1 MTVVPVML
9 GEWEEMSPTG
19 DSPTRG
25 LSFQQEPAARAL
37 AADLAASG
45 KLEVQELLQG
55 LSVRAKS
62 FVGTVRLGPVQ
73 VTVRPKITG
82 FPLAALL
89 RYAYG
94 LRNLFLYDEQVK
106 LETAD
111 RPFQDLLLSQLAAEA
126 AELLSRGLHRTYRPR
141 RELLTSPLGRVDFQR
156 LARTGGVRHSALPC
170 HHHPRLA
177 DCLPNQVLVAGLR
190 FGAGLT
196 GDLELRVRLR
206 RLAALCGENV
216 TLLRLDHHVFARL
229 EREAGRLTRAYEPA
243 FRLIQILYRHAGAG
257 LGREAGGLPVPGFL
271 FDMNRFFQAVLSR
284 FLHENLDGFRVQ
296 DEYRLQGM
304 FAYVPG
310 FNPRRRQAP
319 APRPDFV
326 VFRYG
331 KVAAILDA
339 KYRDLWENAL
349 PRDMLYQLALYALSQ
364 DGGVP
369 AVILYPTLDAR
380 AREAV
385 IEVREPVYG
394 AGRARVI
401 LRPVVLDDLAKMV
414 CQSDAAAVKRR
425 REYARDLAFGAH
437 TPVPCPPEAA
447 K

>member
-9 GEWEEMSPTG
+9 GEWEELSPGG

-25 LSFQQEPAARAL
+25 LSFQREPAARAL
-37 AADLAASG
+37 AADLAESG

-55 LSVRAKS
+55 LSVQAKS
-62 FVGTVRLGPVQ
+62 FVGTVRLGPLQ
-73 VTVRPKITG
+73 VTVRPKMTG
-82 FPLAALL
+82 FPLVALL

-94 LRNLFLYDEQVK
+94 LRNLFLYEQVK
-106 LETAD
+106 LETAH

-141 RELLTSPLGRVDFQR
+141 RELLASPLGQVDFQR
-156 LARTGGVRHSALPC
+156 LARTEGVRQSALPC

-196 GDLELRVRLR
+196 GDLELRARLR

-243 FRLIQILYRHAGAG
+243 FRLIKILYRDAGAG
-257 LGREAGGLPVPGFL
+257 LGQEMDGLPVPGFL

-284 FLHENLDGFRVQ
+284 FLHENLDGVRIQ
-296 DEYRLQGM
+296 DESRLQGM
-304 FAYVPG
+304 FTYVPG

-326 VFRYG
+326 VFRRG

-339 KYRDLWENAL
+339 KYRDLWENPL
-349 PRDMLYQLALYALSQ
+349 PGDMLYQLAVYALSQ
-364 DGGVP
+364 DGGMP
-369 AVILYPTLDAR
+369 AVILYPTRDAR
-380 AREAV
+380 AYEAV
-385 IEVREPVYG
+385 IEIREPVYG

-401 LRPVVLDDLAKMV
+401 LRPVVLNQLAKMV
-414 CQSDAAAVKRR
+414 FQSDATAVKRR
-425 REYARDLAFGAH
+425 REYARYLTFG
-437 TPVPCPPEAA
+437 